1 MPAEPDDLTPEQR
14 GRTPA
19 PDELHRRERLPFS
32 RLGRWGRPQSWATVA
47 VAILVVIAC
56 YLLYRHAR

>member
-1 MPAEPDDLTPEQR
+1 MPDQRDDLTPHEPGQGER
-14 GRTPA
+14 DA
-19 PDELHRRERLPFS
+19 RERLQSS

-56 YLLYRHAR
+56 YLLLRHAR